1 MVPHDPYSH
10 SYFSTSLPILS
21 SPTPLL
27 SQVMLAVTGQI
38 AHERAIQRRYV
49 DLQKVYSSKSQ
60 KRVGDTTPAAT
71 KLDQNLRA
79 TNQLNDVAARLDDAN
94 VILEDCRELLMDKNA
109 IIHSW
114 RNMVSNLKNLLL
126 PL

>member
-1 MVPHDPYSH
+1 MHRHPDTN
-10 SYFSTSLPILS
+10 TSLPILS
-21 SPTPLL
+21 FSTPLYT
-27 SQVMLAVTGQI
+27 QVMLSVTGQVS
-38 AHERAIQRRYV
+38 HEKAIQRRYV